1 MTTTRTA
8 PQDDH
13 PTTADQQ
20 PAPFLEL
27 SPSGEPIPVV
37 SSLDLERD
45 PHGLFRQWRSKSPVI
60 QREDGACL
68 VLRADDV
75 ERLLNDPRT
84 QQIDGALYARM
95 RGVPPGPLFDL
106 LATSVL
112 LSEGEAHRRRRAPL
126 SRTFAFRAIESLRDT
141 VRTAAEGLID
151 GFEADGAAD
160 LVQAFCAPLPPLV
173 MSQLL
178 GAPASDA
185 QEFAR
190 AVYKVSPAFAPALPG
205 EDMDRMVD
213 GARWLT
219 DYVKARLAEAASG
232 QTSPAALL
240 EDMLAAIGA
249 GDLTEAEAAV
259 QIVTL
264 IIGASD
270 TTRGALAVQVS
281 LLAERGADW
290 SDYGDNPELA
300 RAAVA
305 EALRFEPPVGS
316 FPRFSTEAI
325 TLDGMVIPAGYLVS
339 LSTLSAMRDPARFQD
354 PDAFLINRQDH
365 VRWHMAFGA
374 GAHRCIG
381 EALARLELEEGLM
394 ALCRKLPHL
403 RLAGPPVKV
412 EGYAGIRRIGQL
424 QVTW

>member
-1 MTTTRTA
+1 MTAAPTA
-8 PQDDH
+8 SPDDRQTN
-13 PTTADQQ
+13 PDQRLAPP
-20 PAPFLEL
+20 PAA
-27 SPSGEPIPVV
+27 PSQPIPVV

-45 PHGLFRQWRSKSPVI
+45 PHGLFRHWRQQSPVV

-75 ERLLNDPRT
+75 ERLLKDPRT

-112 LSEGEAHRRRRAPL
+112 LSEGDAHRRRRAPL
-126 SRTFAFRAIESLRDT
+126 SRTFAFRAIESLRDM

-173 MSQLL
+173 MSQIL
-178 GAPASDA
+178 GVPASEA
-185 QEFAR
+185 QAFAR
-190 AVYKVSPAFAPALPG
+190 SVYKVSHAFAPALPG
-205 EDMDRMVD
+205 EDMDAMVE
-213 GARWLT
+213 GARWLI
-219 DYVKARLAEAASG
+219 DHVKAWFNTAAAG
-232 QTSPAALL
+232 QTPGSTLFD
-240 EDMLAAIGA
+240 DMLAAIGA
-249 GDLTEAEAAV
+249 GELTEAEAAA

-281 LLAERGADW
+281 LLAERGADL
-290 SDYGDNPELA
+290 GDFSEDHDRA
-300 RAAVA
+300 RAAVE

-325 TLDGMVIPAGYLVS
+325 TLDGMVIPAGQLVS
-339 LSTLSAMRDPARFQD
+339 LSTLSAMRDPARFHD
-354 PDAFLINRQDH
+354 PDTFLIDRQDH

-394 ALCRKLPHL
+394 ALCRKLPGL

-412 EGYAGIRRIGQL
+412 EGYAGIRRIGEL
-424 QVTW
+424 KVTW